1 MDPIKIYADFNGL
14 VFNPETR
21 RAEGVVLDTFGSLR
35 DLSNAGVVLRE
46 GLPLICI
53 DASDE
58 KEDLEAEGIAEFNC
72 ENGWWIL
79 KFNEDWIKDVP
90 AGDRTPIN
98 EFLCV
103 SCRKDLG
110 PEIKSKKLSTTDICP
125 SCNTPIMAAVAKPS

>member
-14 VFNPETR
+14 VFNPKTR
-21 RAEGVVLDTFGSLR
+21 KAEGVVLDTFGSLR

-46 GLPLICI
+46 GLSLICI

-58 KEDLEAEGIAEFNC
+58 KEDLEAEGVVEFDR

-90 AGDRTPIN
+90 AGDRLPID

-103 SCRKDLG
+103 SCRNDLS
-110 PEIKSKKLSTTDICP
+110 PEIKSRKLSTSGMCP
-125 SCNTPIMAAVAKPS
+125 YCNTPIMAAVAEPS